1 VASRQTGRPGGSGPS
16 TKLTKAE
23 RKEEARRQRLE
34 IERRMARTR
43 RTWSLAA
50 AALVVVAAITI
61 ALFLLLRP
69 ETESKAEGLPGLLA
83 SAAPWEANTTDLT
96 GRLNR
101 LGLGQEGVALHI
113 HPHLSIFVSGQE
125 IPIPANIGLTS
136 SFGAPLHTH
145 DATGIVHVES
155 ADPNRVFTL
164 GEFFDVWGVRFTPTC
179 LGSYCD
185 DGDRRIRMFVDDSAY
200 RSDPR
205 ALTLADHEQIVLTY
219 GTRAQVPD
227 PLPGFD
233 FSGLQA

>member
-1 VASRQTGRPGGSGPS
+1 
-16 TKLTKAE
+16 
-23 RKEEARRQRLE
+23 
-34 IERRMARTR
+34 
-43 RTWSLAA
+43 
-50 AALVVVAAITI
+50 VVAAITI

-136 SFGAPLHTH
+136 SLGAPLHTH
-145 DATGIVHVES
+145 DVTGVVHVES
-155 ADPNRVFTL
+155 TDPNRVFTL

-179 LGSYCD
+179 LGGYCD
-185 DGDRRIRMFVDDSAY
+185 DGDRRIRMFVDGSAY

-219 GTRAQVPD
+219 GTPAQVPD
-227 PLPGFD
+227 PLPEFD